1 MKLKIYSYKG
11 VKSTN
16 DTAIRLIKQNIKQ
29 GIVTSDIQTNGKGQR
44 GKKWVSRRGN
54 LFISI
59 FFPIRESLN
68 LKKITFSNLKIIK
81 NILKNI
87 VPYKINIK
95 LPNDLKIM
103 NKKVCGILQEII
115 YYNEIKFLIIGVGIN
130 IKSSPTIKEYETT
143 WKQWDITD
151 VEKYGFKYMGT
162 APAKK
167 NTMTIYNSCV
177 PHKAYIGENCNTSW
191 SQLVQVC
198 KAFT

>member
-16 DTAIRLIKQNIKQ
+16 DTAIRLIKKNIKQ
-29 GIVTSDIQTNGKGQR
+29 GIVSSDIQTNGKGQR
-44 GKKWVSRRGN
+44 GKRWISRRGN

-59 FFPIRESLN
+59 FFPIGKSLN

-115 YYNEIKFLIIGVGIN
+115 SFSNKKFLITGIGIN
-130 IKSSPTIKEYETT
+130 LVKNPIIKNYSTTNLYELT
-143 WKQWDITD
+143 
-151 VEKYGFKYMGT
+151 
-162 APAKK
+162 KK
-167 NTMTIYNSCV
+167 NITKS
-177 PHKAYIGENCNTSW
+177 KLENN
-191 SQLVQVC
+191 L
-198 KAFT
+198 K

>member
-59 FFPIRESLN
+59 FFPISKSLN
-68 LKKITFSNLKIIK
+68 LKKITFSNLKILK

-95 LPNDLKIM
+95 LPNDLNIM

-143 WKQWDITD
+143 YIN
-151 VEKYGFKYMGT
+151 KY
-162 APAKK
+162 
-167 NTMTIYNSCV
+167 NLSLIHN
-177 PHKAYIGENCNTSW
+177 
-191 SQLVQVC
+191 
-198 KAFT
+198 

>member
-16 DTAIRLIKQNIKQ
+16 DTAIRLIKKNIKQ

-44 GKKWVSRRGN
+44 GKKWISRRGN

-59 FFPIRESLN
+59 FFPIGKSLN
-68 LKKITFSNLKIIK
+68 LKKITFSNLKILK
-81 NILKNI
+81 DILKNI

-95 LPNDLKIM
+95 LPNDLKIT

-143 WKQWDITD
+143 YINKYNNKINKFKIINFIKNNF
-151 VEKYGFKYMGT
+151 EKKYSYY
-162 APAKK
+162 A
-167 NTMTIYNSCV
+167 
-177 PHKAYIGENCNTSW
+177 
-191 SQLVQVC
+191 
-198 KAFT
+198 

>member
-29 GIVTSDIQTNGKGQR
+29 GIVTSDLQTNGKGQR

-59 FFPIRESLN
+59 FFPISESLN

-81 NILKNI
+81 NILKKI

-95 LPNDLKIM
+95 LPNDLVIM

-143 WKQWDITD
+143 YINKYNNKIDKSKIINFIKNNF
-151 VEKYGFKYMGT
+151 EKKYSYY
-162 APAKK
+162 A
-167 NTMTIYNSCV
+167 
-177 PHKAYIGENCNTSW
+177 
-191 SQLVQVC
+191 
-198 KAFT
+198 

>member
-87 VPYKINIK
+87 VPYKISIK

-103 NKKVCGILQEII
+103 NKKVSGILQEII

-143 WKQWDITD
+143 YINKYNNKINKFKIINFIKNNF
-151 VEKYGFKYMGT
+151 EKKYSYY
-162 APAKK
+162 A
-167 NTMTIYNSCV
+167 
-177 PHKAYIGENCNTSW
+177 
-191 SQLVQVC
+191 
-198 KAFT
+198 

>member
-44 GKKWVSRRGN
+44 GKKWVS
-54 LFISI
+54 ISI

-130 IKSSPTIKEYETT
+130 LKSSPTIKEYETT
-143 WKQWDITD
+143 YINKYNNKINKSKIINFIKNNF
-151 VEKYGFKYMGT
+151 EKKYSYY
-162 APAKK
+162 A
-167 NTMTIYNSCV
+167 
-177 PHKAYIGENCNTSW
+177 
-191 SQLVQVC
+191 
-198 KAFT
+198 

>member
-16 DTAIRLIKQNIKQ
+16 DTALRLIKQNIKQ

-44 GKKWVSRRGN
+44 GKKWVSRKGN

-59 FFPIRESLN
+59 FFPISKSLN
-68 LKKITFSNLKIIK
+68 LKKITFSNLKIMK

-87 VPYKINIK
+87 VPYKISIK
-95 LPNDLKIM
+95 LPNDLNIM

-143 WKQWDITD
+143 YINKYNNKINKSKIINFIKNNF
-151 VEKYGFKYMGT
+151 EKKYSYY
-162 APAKK
+162 A
-167 NTMTIYNSCV
+167 
-177 PHKAYIGENCNTSW
+177 
-191 SQLVQVC
+191 
-198 KAFT
+198 

>member
-16 DTAIRLIKQNIKQ
+16 YTAIRLIKQNIKQ
-29 GIVTSDIQTNGKGQR
+29 GIVTSDIQTNGKGQM
-44 GKKWVSRRGN
+44 GKKWVSKKGN

-130 IKSSPTIKEYETT
+130 TVSYTHLRAHET
-143 WKQWDITD
+143 
-151 VEKYGFKYMGT
+151 
-162 APAKK
+162 
-167 NTMTIYNSCV
+167 
-177 PHKAYIGENCNTSW
+177 
-191 SQLVQVC
+191 
-198 KAFT
+198 

>member
-59 FFPIRESLN
+59 FFPVSESLN
-68 LKKITFSNLKIIK
+68 LKKITFSNLKILK

-95 LPNDLKIM
+95 LPNDLNIK

-130 IKSSPTIKEYETT
+130 IKSSPIIKEYKTT
-143 WKQWDITD
+143 YINKYNNKINKSKIINFIKNNF
-151 VEKYGFKYMGT
+151 EKKYYYYG
-162 APAKK
+162 
-167 NTMTIYNSCV
+167 
-177 PHKAYIGENCNTSW
+177 
-191 SQLVQVC
+191 
-198 KAFT
+198 

>member
-95 LPNDLKIM
+95 LPNDLEIM

-143 WKQWDITD
+143 YINKYNNKINKSKIINFIKNNF
-151 VEKYGFKYMGT
+151 EKKYSYY
-162 APAKK
+162 A
-167 NTMTIYNSCV
+167 
-177 PHKAYIGENCNTSW
+177 
-191 SQLVQVC
+191 
-198 KAFT
+198 

>member
-29 GIVTSDIQTNGKGQR
+29 GIVTSDIQTNGKGQM

-59 FFPIRESLN
+59 FFPINESLN

-95 LPNDLKIM
+95 LPNDLNIM

-130 IKSSPTIKEYETT
+130 IKSSPTIKQYETT
-143 WKQWDITD
+143 YINKYNNKINKFKIINFIKNNF
-151 VEKYGFKYMGT
+151 EKKYSYY
-162 APAKK
+162 A
-167 NTMTIYNSCV
+167 
-177 PHKAYIGENCNTSW
+177 
-191 SQLVQVC
+191 
-198 KAFT
+198 

>member
-16 DTAIRLIKQNIKQ
+16 DTAIRLIKKNIKQ

-87 VPYKINIK
+87 VPYKISIK

-103 NKKVCGILQEII
+103 NKKVSGILQEII

-143 WKQWDITD
+143 YINKYNNKINKFKIINFIKSNF
-151 VEKYGFKYMGT
+151 EKKYFYY
-162 APAKK
+162 A
-167 NTMTIYNSCV
+167 
-177 PHKAYIGENCNTSW
+177 
-191 SQLVQVC
+191 
-198 KAFT
+198 

>member
-44 GKKWVSRRGN
+44 GKKWVSKKGN

-59 FFPIRESLN
+59 FFPISKSLN

-87 VPYKINIK
+87 VPYEINIK
-95 LPNDLKIM
+95 LPNLS
-103 NKKVCGILQEII
+103 
-115 YYNEIKFLIIGVGIN
+115 LIHI
-130 IKSSPTIKEYETT
+130 
-143 WKQWDITD
+143 
-151 VEKYGFKYMGT
+151 
-162 APAKK
+162 
-167 NTMTIYNSCV
+167 
-177 PHKAYIGENCNTSW
+177 
-191 SQLVQVC
+191 
-198 KAFT
+198 